1 MELKEEPRWQRSRR
15 AGHTYAEGAALHGNS
30 PERYRRRE
38 LARTLIWGLALPL
51 AALLGGLL
59 ISPWAFALL
68 LLYPLQVVRLAA
80 RGTDPARALFTVLG
94 KFPELQGVLGY
105 WAGRLS
111 GKRRRLIE
119 YK

>member
-1 MELKEEPRWQRSRR
+1 MPYLHSMTISMHSHVTVDVRAEDQRGSR
-15 AGHTYAEGAALHGNS
+15 S
-30 PERYRRRE
+30 M
-38 LARTLIWGLALPL
+38 
-51 AALLGGLL
+51 
-59 ISPWAFALL
+59 SVML